1 MEIYE
6 VGGCLRDELLG
17 LAVKDRDWVV
27 VGATVQQMLEAGF
40 KPVGKDFPVF
50 LHPKTQEEY
59 ALARTE
65 RKTAA
70 GYHGFVFHA
79 DPSVTVVEDL
89 ARRDLTVN
97 AIARDPQGR
106 LIDPF
111 GGQADLQARVFRHVS
126 PAFAEDPVRILR
138 LARFMARFEH
148 FTVAPE
154 TLALCR
160 QMVAAGEVDALVP
173 ERVWQELSRGL
184 MEPKPSRMIMTLL
197 HCGALQRLLPE
208 LAALQAVELTAAS
221 GTVDLLTHI
230 TQLLDR
236 AAQVQAPLTVRYAL
250 MMQGLSQPY
259 LLQLKISSV
268 FSDINLL
275 RGVCKR
281 LRVPAECRDLALL
294 LAKEASNIHA
304 CLEWEATAI
313 VQLLERCDALRKP
326 ERFAQLLQACALQA
340 QAIQVFTTSEV
351 GQPQA
356 YRPAGHLQ
364 AALQAIRAVDAGAI
378 AARYIGQPQR
388 IKQAVHAA
396 RVACVQEKL
405 ER

>member
-50 LHPKTQEEY
+50 LHPKTHEEY

-79 DPSVTVVEDL
+79 DPSVTLVEDL
-89 ARRDLTVN
+89 ARRDFTVN
-97 AIARDPQGR
+97 ALARDPQGR

-111 GGQADLQARVFRHVS
+111 GGQDDLAGGIFRHVS

-138 LARFMARFEH
+138 LARFMARFEN

-160 QMVAAGEVDALVP
+160 QMVAAGEVDALVA

-184 MEPKPSRMIMTLL
+184 MEPKPSRMLRTLL
-197 HCGALQRLLPE
+197 ECGALQRLLPE
-208 LAALQAVELTAAS
+208 LAALQAVELAAAS

-230 TQLLDR
+230 TQVLDR
-236 AAQVQAPLTVRYAL
+236 AAQVQAPLAVRFAL
-250 MMQGLSQPY
+250 MMQGLSHAY

-268 FSDINLL
+268 CFDSQLL

-281 LRVPAECRDLALL
+281 LRVPAECRDLAIL
-294 LAKEASNIHA
+294 LAKEVGHIHA
-304 CLEWEATAI
+304 CLSADATSI

-326 ERFAQLLQACALQA
+326 ERFAQLLQACTLQA
-340 QAIQVFTTSEV
+340 QVIEAFAPTEA
-351 GQPQA
+351 GQRQP
-356 YRPAGHLQ
+356 YRPAAHLQ
-364 AALQAIRAVDAGAI
+364 AALQAIGGVNTGAI
-378 AARYIGQPQR
+378 AARHVGQPQL
-388 IKQAVHAA
+388 IKQAIHAA
-396 RVACVQEKL
+396 RVACVQETL